1 MANPPPSPN
10 VDFRLK
16 ACGRHIALVEADP
29 VRQGVSRRSI
39 QALGAR
45 VTILPSWTRLCRLV
59 QSFAF
64 DLIVFGHQADLAK
77 GQGPSDPSPP
87 APAETPILML
97 GKRSAMLRT
106 KAGYEPLAWAASCR
120 RYEDLVRL
128 ALQSAPL
135 EPLSVG
141 TLSIGRAAYDLER
154 STISINGFTHRLPFS
169 EAHILRMLALNP
181 NLPVDRLRLR
191 PDQPDGRAV
200 DVGIARLRRRLELD
214 PANPRHIL
222 TIRGSGYKLVPGFSP

>member
-45 VTILPSWTRLCRLV
+45 VTILPSWARLCRRV
-59 QSFAF
+59 QFFAF

-106 KAGYEPLAWAASCR
+106 RAGHEPLAWAASCR
-120 RYEDLVRL
+120 ATNTAARTPAPRPPRPPRRAIIRRTVFAPSSLSRKSAAQRVR
-128 ALQSAPL
+128 
-135 EPLSVG
+135 
-141 TLSIGRAAYDLER
+141 
-154 STISINGFTHRLPFS
+154 
-169 EAHILRMLALNP
+169 
-181 NLPVDRLRLR
+181 
-191 PDQPDGRAV
+191 
-200 DVGIARLRRRLELD
+200 
-214 PANPRHIL
+214 PR
-222 TIRGSGYKLVPGFSP
+222 G